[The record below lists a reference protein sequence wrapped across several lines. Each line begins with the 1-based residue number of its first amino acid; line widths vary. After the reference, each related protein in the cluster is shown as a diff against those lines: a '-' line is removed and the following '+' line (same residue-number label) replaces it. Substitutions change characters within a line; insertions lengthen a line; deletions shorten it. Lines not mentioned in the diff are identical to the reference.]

1 METIVTQPEADTD
14 ETSAT
19 AKPGTVII
27 DLGKKK
33 RSQVKK
39 LRKGQGKLME
49 DVNELVADMQK
60 DGTMQSK
67 DQQVVVVV
75 REKKRRLFG
84 LI

>member
-1 METIVTQPEADTD
+1 METVVTQPQADAAQA
-14 ETSAT
+14 ST
-19 AKPGTVII
+19 AEPGTVII

-33 RSQVKK
+33 RSQVRK

-67 DQQVVVVV
+67 DQKVVVVV

-84 LI
+84 LV

>member
-1 METIVTQPEADTD
+1 METVVTQPQADTD
-14 ETSAT
+14 QTST

-33 RSQVKK
+33 RSQVRK
-39 LRKGQGKLME
+39 LRKGHGKLME

-60 DGTMQSK
+60 DGTVQSK

-75 REKKRRLFG
+75 REKKRRMFG
-84 LI
+84 LV